1 MTDLM
6 VQTLETWQWMIGE
19 REIVLFPEPATLST
33 PSSKQPPLHP
43 LLPCKQRE
51 KRKGKEKQRNKG
63 SGLYITRKE
72 EGIYFRCS

>member
-51 KRKGKEKQRNKG
+51 KRKGKE
-63 SGLYITRKE
+63 
-72 EGIYFRCS
+72 